1 MTMKDKLKNI
11 KKYFFKLI
19 RRLKNYLNIFLKK
32 LINYLK
38 TNLMVEIFII
48 VNIINGILVRYFTV
62 NNQFAIKPIL
72 GDLTL
77 LIAISAF
84 CYFFKPKKQIRYLFI
99 WSIIFVLR
107 TFNYF
112 KRFSNFVFFIRMWCR
127 V

>member
-1 MTMKDKLKNI
+1 MKDKLKNI

-72 GDLTL
+72 GDLTF

-84 CYFFKPKKQIRYLFI
+84 CYFFK
-99 WSIIFVLR
+99 
-107 TFNYF
+107 
-112 KRFSNFVFFIRMWCR
+112 
-127 V
+127 